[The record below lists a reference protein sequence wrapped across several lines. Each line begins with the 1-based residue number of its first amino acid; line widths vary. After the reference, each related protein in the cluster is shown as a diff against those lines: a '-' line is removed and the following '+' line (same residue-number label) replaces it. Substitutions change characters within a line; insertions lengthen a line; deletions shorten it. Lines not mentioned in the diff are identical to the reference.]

1 MQHIHLI
8 AYFEHTARQHAEKI
22 AVHDNDRAISFA
34 ALRAHS
40 LRFAADMHSQLDG
53 KTRKIIAVFLPK
65 CMELV
70 VANLG
75 ILYSGNAYMNLDVK
89 NPAARIHSILNH
101 IAPARIVTT
110 RALAEKLANLAR
122 AEDLI
127 FIDEITTPENA
138 PPAPS
143 AAQMQ
148 ALEDCR
154 KRNID
159 TDPACIIN
167 TSGSTGTPKGVILN
181 HRSFLDFTERVIELG
196 LIQEEEVVGSLSPAI
211 FDIYSFELCMLM
223 AKGSTLVLI
232 PEKFSAFPVRI
243 LELLEHHKVTYL
255 FWVPTI
261 HHHHDLALRL
271 LLCFIIDD
279 GCRAKR
285 ECNGY
290 AGCEERQQELLH
302 RSHSA
307 AHLQTLWGV

>member
-40 LRFAADMHSQLDG
+40 LRFAADMHGQLDG
-53 KTRKIIAVFLPK
+53 QTQKIIAVFLPK
-65 CMELV
+65 CIELV

-89 NPAARIHSILNH
+89 NPPARIRAILEH
-101 IAPARIVTT
+101 IRPAWIVTT
-110 RALAEKLANLAR
+110 RELAR
-122 AEDLI
+122 KLENVAENNLL
-127 FIDEITTPENA
+127 FIDEVDTNDHNEL
-138 PPAPS
+138 S

-148 ALEDCR
+148 ALKNAR
-154 KRNID
+154 KRTID

-196 LIQEEEVVGSLSPAI
+196 LIQEEEIVGSLSPAI

-223 AKGSTLVLI
+223 VHIAHCI
-232 PEKFSAFPVRI
+232 
-243 LELLEHHKVTYL
+243 
-255 FWVPTI
+255 
-261 HHHHDLALRL
+261 
-271 LLCFIIDD
+271 
-279 GCRAKR
+279 
-285 ECNGY
+285 Y
-290 AGCEERQQELLH
+290 ACQQRH
-302 RSHSA
+302 RS
-307 AHLQTLWGV
+307 G